1 MRIALTAM
9 CVLLITGTAVPDEA
23 LLSGYRGSLMQE
35 LIEEMAQEEVEE
47 ETMGR
52 RSPALAFFASAAV
65 PGAGQLYMGNWKLA
79 AAFAGLEVLGWVLY
93 LNEDNKGRDLEKDY
107 KRFADDHYVFSGQG
121 MEGYDPDDAWTW
133 GWLEFYEEFLT
144 WPDYPDTFPEIRDDF
159 YEDFRARNSD
169 FYAQIESENRYIY
182 GWEDWNGLEQGP
194 IDEPWK
200 YFVSSFREQYK
211 AMRRRANDKL
221 KRADYVL
228 ALPLV
233 LRVVSSTLAL
243 NMARAH
249 NASLELTED
258 VSLNWRLS
266 YPNAEPAARLA
277 FVLRY

>member
-182 GWEDWNGLEQGP
+182 GWEDWNGFEDGP
-194 IDEPWK
+194 AEEPWK
-200 YFVSSFREQYK
+200 YFISSLRERYRD
-211 AMRRRANDKL
+211 MRRKANNKL
-221 KRADYVL
+221 KRADYLL
-228 ALPLV
+228 ALPVV
-233 LRVVSSTLAL
+233 LRTVSATLAL

-249 NASLELTED
+249 NADLELSEN
-258 VSLNWRLS
+258 VSIRWRLDW
-266 YPNAEPAARLA
+266 PDIDPAARLA
-277 FVLRY
+277 LVVRY